1 MKNKTINEIKRLLKE
16 IENLNK
22 GTIKWI
28 KQKL

>member
-1 MKNKTINEIKRLLKE
+1 MKNKAINEIKRLLKE

>member
-1 MKNKTINEIKRLLKE
+1 MKNRTINEIKRLLEE